1 MKVIREWPPKRCL
14 GRYTPMATIN
24 LSLKSMVSQLFEQEQ
39 SARALDKDIKT
50 KTAHYRHLLLK
61 NSERLFSD
69 DEMLAIHQMNIEV
82 EELKKEQAARF
93 AQAEHI
99 REELKSMVLSLDG
112 GRWIHATEDIMHPHW
127 EFWIEDGELKFAQ
140 LNGRGY

>member
-1 MKVIREWPPKRCL
+1 
-14 GRYTPMATIN
+14 MATVTHP
-24 LSLKSMVSQLFEQEQ
+24 LKSMVSQLFEQEQ

-50 KTAHYRHLLLK
+50 RTAHYRHLLLK
-61 NSERLFSD
+61 NSGKLFSD
-69 DEMLAIHQMNIEV
+69 DEMLAIHQLYTEIAQ
-82 EELKKEQAARF
+82 LKNEQAARF

-99 REELKSMVLSLDG
+99 REELKNMVLSLDG

-127 EFWIEDGELKFAQ
+127 EFWIEEGELKFAQ